1 MISDRVSG
9 TRVIRTALPAEAES
23 VAALHA
29 RARATYYPDGVPEDG
44 RDWLAA
50 WRGVIE
56 RPDAHVLCVVES
68 GRIVAVASFRTQDGD
83 PADTV
88 TLFQFHVDPDQW
100 RSGLGTALHAA
111 CVEQWRADGRMD
123 RRTRCACRQRAGA
136 GLLRPAGLGR
146 RAVRRRTPP
155 GDAPAPDGGMKR
167 AVRTFTGETE
177 SLCLSPVRPEE
188 SRRMRVEIW
197 SDIACPWCYVG
208 KARFEKAL
216 DAFPHRDGVEVVHRS
231 FELDPGR
238 AKGDTQP
245 VLKMLTKKYGMS
257 EAQAQAGEDNL
268 GAQAAAEGLDYRTR
282 DRDHG
287 NTFDMHRL
295 LHFAKAQGRQDEL
308 IQALYKANFAEERS
322 VFDSDERLVE
332 LAVGAGLV
340 AEDAR
345 KVLADPTAYADDVR
359 ADEREAAELGANGVP
374 FFVLDRKYGVS
385 GAQPAEV
392 FAQALTQAWGEHS
405 PLKLIDSGA
414 DGGAE
419 ACGPDG
425 CAVPQA

>member
-1 MISDRVSG
+1 
-9 TRVIRTALPAEAES
+9 
-23 VAALHA
+23 
-29 RARATYYPDGVPEDG
+29 
-44 RDWLAA
+44 
-50 WRGVIE
+50 
-56 RPDAHVLCVVES
+56 
-68 GRIVAVASFRTQDGD
+68 
-83 PADTV
+83 
-88 TLFQFHVDPDQW
+88 
-100 RSGLGTALHAA
+100 
-111 CVEQWRADGRMD
+111 
-123 RRTRCACRQRAGA
+123 
-136 GLLRPAGLGR
+136 
-146 RAVRRRTPP
+146 
-155 GDAPAPDGGMKR
+155 
-167 AVRTFTGETE
+167 
-177 SLCLSPVRPEE
+177 
-188 SRRMRVEIW
+188 MRVEIW

-238 AKGDTQP
+238 AKDDIQP

-287 NTFDMHRL
+287 NTFDMHRI
-295 LHFAKAQGRQDEL
+295 LHFAKEHGRQDEL

-322 VFDSDERLVE
+322 VFGDDERLVE
-332 LAVGAGLV
+332 LAAGAGLD

-392 FAQALTQAWGEHS
+392 FAQALTQAWGEHA
-405 PLKLIDSGA
+405 PLKLIDSGTGSG
-414 DGGAE
+414 DDAE